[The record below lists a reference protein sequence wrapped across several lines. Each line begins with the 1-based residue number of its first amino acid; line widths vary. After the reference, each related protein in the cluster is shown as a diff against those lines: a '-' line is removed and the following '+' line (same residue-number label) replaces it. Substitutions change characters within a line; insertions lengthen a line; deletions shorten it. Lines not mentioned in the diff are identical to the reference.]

1 MGIIISIC
9 TFLPR
14 AVRVLGNDITV
25 GNGVGDTTSMM
36 STALDLS
43 TCNNIVYFDKNSK
56 KVKVGSISDIRA
68 GMSLYV
74 KASYGKPIGV
84 WIIGEKEHS
93 L

>member
-1 MGIIISIC
+1 M
-9 TFLPR
+9 
-14 AVRVLGNDITV
+14 GNDITV

-56 KVKVGSISDIRA
+56 KVKVGSVSDIRA

-74 KASYGKPIGV
+74 KTSYGKPIGV
-84 WIIGEKEHS
+84 WIIGEQENS